1 MLKQRKQE
9 NWRKQK
15 AGIRILTVPGLF
27 EILIPFKE
35 ECILYS
41 KVATS

>member
-27 EILIPFKE
+27 QRGM
-35 ECILYS
+35 YT
-41 KVATS
+41 V